1 MQQQPGWQQP
11 QQGWGQPP
19 QPTPYVPQVPE
30 AQPGSGEPDV
40 SALAAFKFLFS
51 DENWQHNLLIGS
63 VYTLIPVVGQL
74 ALLGWHCEIMQR
86 IARKNPRPIPK
97 LEFSDLTH
105 YLSRGITPF
114 VMSLILSLPVS
125 LIVMMI
131 MFVGMFGGAAIVA
144 ATGEPAVMIPIYIL
158 AFVVTWVVSLGIGVL
173 MVGAMT
179 RAELSEEVGYS
190 LAFGA
195 IFSYAGKVF
204 WKALIANFVYGL
216 LMGPVVMLGYLMC
229 FVGLYPA
236 LVIVGVGSTNLRSQL
251 YQVYL
256 ARGGEPIKVKAPV
269 ALPSEQQ
276 AQGPAGQPQYAQYP
290 QQPYQPQPGQVPP
303 QPGQFPGGGPG
314 QPPPGQGPYPGGWG
328 GR

>member
-1 MQQQPGWQQP
+1 VQPLS
-11 QQGWGQPP
+11 
-19 QPTPYVPQVPE
+19 
-30 AQPGSGEPDV
+30 AEPDV
-40 SALAAFKFLFS
+40 SAIDALKFLFK

-63 VYTLIPVVGQL
+63 VYVLIPVVGQL

-86 IARKNPRPIPK
+86 LARRNPRPIPK

-114 VMSLILSLPVS
+114 VMSLILSLPIS
-125 LIVMMI
+125 LIVMVI
-131 MFVGMFGGAAIVA
+131 MFVGMFGGAALVA

-173 MVGAMT
+173 MIGAMT

-190 LAFGA
+190 LSMGA
-195 IFSYAGKVF
+195 IFSYAGKIF

-216 LMGPVVMLGYLMC
+216 LAGPIVMLGYIMC

-236 LVIVGVGSTNLRSQL
+236 MVIVGVGSTYLRSQL
-251 YQVYL
+251 FQVYL
-256 ARGGEPIKVKAPV
+256 ARGGEPINIKAPV
-269 ALPSEQQ
+269 ALPSEQLVQ
-276 AQGPAGQPQYAQYP
+276 GMAQQQQYAQYQQGYQQQPGGYPPP
-290 QQPYQPQPGQVPP
+290 QQYP
-303 QPGQFPGGGPG
+303 GPG
-314 QPPPGQGPYPGGWG
+314 PAQPPPGGPYPGGWS